1 MLYATVRNRKIHVK
15 KPDTVVQNGVKVDW
29 LQLEMDDEWAEM
41 DSIVCVFV
49 ARYTEEQAGD
59 GGTKTLVE
67 QEIKKEMLHTFGQKV
82 LVPWEVLVNSGMLSV
97 SCTGYVGSEKIM
109 TTMYP
114 DSFWQIVQNGP
125 KSGDSTI
132 EPTAS
137 LYDQIVAAAGTA
149 NAAAIAATQAREQ
162 LLQDKA
168 NGVFDGADGQAA
180 TVEVGTVITGSPE
193 ENAQVYATGTPQ
205 EVRLNFVIPR
215 GKQGPVGPKGDPG
228 PEGRTGPKGD
238 PFTYSDFTQ
247 EQLASLKGDKGD
259 TGPSGADG
267 KSAYQYAK
275 DGGYTGTE
283 EEFAAKLANEDMAHS
298 VKKFGAAG
306 DGVTDDTAAFQ
317 FAFDSIADQGGNLYI
332 PEGDYKITGQLT
344 IADPIC
350 VSGDGCL
357 KLYDP
362 DSSAD
367 FAALTVDNGV
377 RLSGLKL
384 EAQEGFAGV
393 ILKYYPTSNSIYPSR
408 TRFKSLILHSLS
420 TQKIVSYFDVYGG
433 NNYGLI
439 IEDVTIGK
447 PNTARYCQYG
457 MRILTE
463 GGYAGA
469 GASWENS
476 GTVRN
481 LRIDT
486 RGDHQL
492 YAVGAS
498 GGVVP
503 KNWVFE
509 NIAIQ
514 ANSKLQGGNAFTYQD
529 SFYLY
534 RFAEVTLRNCKVWD
548 ASAAAYAEGR
558 APVVYEDIIATTYID
573 GCAPAFYLDSGAV
586 VLSTATTPEITAYRQ
601 QYVYDQLKEIA
612 EKFDISSLEVS
623 KTETDAETTLIFSDG
638 VNNKTIT
645 VSKLQPTGDQINAAI
660 SDWMD
665 KNALPVEVWSKNV
678 LNINDENVSMGYI
691 ASAGQINS
699 SDSYWVSGYIPA
711 KQGDVLRSS
720 LNGAAVNFYY
730 VAEYDEGKNFLYRN
744 AESINTYT
752 VSNESA
758 AYIRVSWKTSLVSYK
773 NEKAMLTL
781 NNADLSFEEYGSHM
795 EGGLGIVT
803 GPAGPAGTDGKSAY
817 AYAVEGG
824 YTGTE
829 AEFAAKMAEEIPTVD
844 STLTKSGQAA
854 DAAEVGARLSSLSE
868 EIADCIKSPAS
879 AEVGQTIVVKA
890 IGGDGKPTEWE
901 PVTLPEQVQADWNQ
915 NDSATADYV
924 KNRTH
929 YEEIVST
936 DYVLNMRPTEIV
948 GLSMS
953 KVGETITVK
962 INGVESVETIK
973 EVESRILGT
982 SYKYIGNIDADSLF
996 NGGTGWCVIDI
1007 QGNVSGLANPDT
1019 KIAVD
1024 TIVVHKINDK
1034 FINFDGFVRTF
1045 NYYFTDYT
1053 IYKTLYN
1060 DDGDFCDLHM
1070 CNNFILPE
1078 TDQQLFGF
1086 MDEGGFS
1093 NVGSTRMHSCFVIGF
1108 VINQNGSIT
1117 VKRVVLGTNTTE
1129 MEELAATNRFTHTT
1143 NPKA

>member
-1 MLYATVRNRKIHVK
+1 MIKLNVSAANIAVEEKETLTEGRVGLLCRFSF
-15 KPDTVVQNGVKVDW
+15 TG
-29 LQLEMDDEWAEM
+29 EW
-41 DSIVCVFV
+41 
-49 ARYTEEQAGD
+49 D
-59 GGTKTLVE
+59 GLAKT
-67 QEIKKEMLHTFGQKV
+67 
-82 LVPWEVLVNSGMLSV
+82 
-97 SCTGYVGSEKIM
+97 
-109 TTMYP
+109 
-114 DSFWQIVQNGP
+114 
-125 KSGDSTI
+125 
-132 EPTAS
+132 A
-137 LYDQIVAAAGTA
+137 
-149 NAAAIAATQAREQ
+149 
-162 LLQDKA
+162 
-168 NGVFDGADGQAA
+168 VFDGADSRDVILTEDTVAVPAECLAA
-180 TVEVGTVITGSPE
+180 EGYSLSVGVYGKNAAGDIVIPT
-193 ENAQVYATGTPQ
+193 VYATVGKIQRSAYPAGKEAAPPTPDVVAQ
-205 EVRLNFVIPR
+205 IQQAAANAEAMARAVREDAELGKFNGEQGEPGGWYTPEIRQPIKKSMVVNLIPSKE
-215 GKQGPVGPKGDPG
+215 GMPAAEPKLILL
-228 PEGRTGPKGD
+228 PEGEAGGWYTPAITQPDANTMRVS
-238 PFTYSDFTQ
+238 FT
-247 EQLASLKGDKGD
+247 
-259 TGPSGADG
+259 PS
-267 KSAYQYAK
+267 
-275 DGGYTGTE
+275 
-283 EEFAAKLANEDMAHS
+283 NEDMPEVPSKDIVIPSGNSSGESGYSPVIS
-298 VKKFGAAG
+298 VMAFGAVG
-306 DGVTDDTAAFQ
+306 DGVTDDTAAIQ
-317 FAFDSIADQGGNLYI
+317 LAFDSTAAQGGNLYI

-377 RLSGLKL
+377 RISGLTL

-408 TRFKSLILHSLS
+408 TRFKSLILQSLS
-420 TQKIVSYFDVYGG
+420 TQKILSYFDVYGG

-439 IEDVTIGK
+439 IEDLTIGK

-548 ASAAAYAEGR
+548 ASAAAYADGR

-586 VLSTATTPEITAYRQ
+586 VLSRATTPEITAYRQ

-612 EKFDISSLEVS
+612 EKFDISSLTVS
-623 KTETDAETTLIFSDG
+623 KTETDAETTLTFSDG
-638 VNNKTIT
+638 TNTKSIA
-645 VSKLQPTGDQINAAI
+645 VSKLQPSDDQINAAI

-699 SDSYWVSGYIPA
+699 SDSYWVSGYVPA
-711 KQGDVLRSS
+711 KHGDVLRSS

-744 AESINTYT
+744 VESINTYT
-752 VSNESA
+752 VSNEST

-781 NNADLSFEEYGSHM
+781 NNTDLSFEAYGSHM
-795 EGGLGIVT
+795 EGGLDMVV
-803 GPAGPAGTDGKSAY
+803 GPAGPAGADGKSAY

-829 AEFAAKMAEEIPTVD
+829 AEFAAKLAKEKFANPNALTFTGAVTGSYDGSAPLSVEIPSGGGGDVD
-844 STLTKSGQAA
+844 LSLYQEKQDNSLNPSDKTI
-854 DAAEVGARLSSLSE
+854 VGAINEIDTISRKDFVLLVNNTLIADNAGLSSYEYELPVPVPVNRG
-868 EIADCIKSPAS
+868 IGILIQSPSSAS
-879 AEVGQTIVVKA
+879 AGYREIY
-890 IGGDGKPTEWE
+890 
-901 PVTLPEQVQADWNQ
+901 NQ
-915 NDSATADYV
+915 NNKKIGKILNGSYTVRISLCEV
-924 KNRTH
+924 KNGYYAVATH
-929 YEEIVST
+929 SSTNPAALVSNLSPGAVFLT
-936 DYVLNMRPTEIV
+936 PNFWDETAYYDKADDSITKVKLN
-948 GLSMS
+948 SC
-953 KVGETITVK
+953 
-962 INGVESVETIK
+962 
-973 EVESRILGT
+973 
-982 SYKYIGNIDADSLF
+982 DAIMQE
-996 NGGTGWCVIDI
+996 G
-1007 QGNVSGLANPDT
+1007 T
-1019 KIAVD
+1019 KIR
-1024 TIVVHKINDK
+1024 IWM
-1034 FINFDGFVRTF
+1034 
-1045 NYYFTDYT
+1045 Y
-1053 IYKTLYN
+1053 
-1060 DDGDFCDLHM
+1060 
-1070 CNNFILPE
+1070 
-1078 TDQQLFGF
+1078 
-1086 MDEGGFS
+1086 
-1093 NVGSTRMHSCFVIGF
+1093 
-1108 VINQNGSIT
+1108 
-1117 VKRVVLGTNTTE
+1117 
-1129 MEELAATNRFTHTT
+1129 
-1143 NPKA
+1143 